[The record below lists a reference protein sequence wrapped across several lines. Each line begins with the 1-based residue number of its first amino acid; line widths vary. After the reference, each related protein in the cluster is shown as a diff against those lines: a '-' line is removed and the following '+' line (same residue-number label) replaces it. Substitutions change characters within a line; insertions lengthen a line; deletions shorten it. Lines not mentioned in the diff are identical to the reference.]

1 VSSGTVSTTGLTAGW
16 LATAVGTIEVH
27 EGGAGGSAPVVYLH
41 SANGEAAGLAFLER
55 LAQSR
60 RVVAPVFPG
69 FGSSE
74 GIDQIEDIEDAAF
87 HIVDVMDRLG
97 LESAD
102 LVGLSLGGW
111 MAAEVAVRWP
121 ERVRRMALVNPVGL
135 YVAGSPITEIFGR
148 HLDELA
154 GELFSDPEFPLAQLM
169 RLMAES
175 GRDPSSI
182 PFDLV
187 RPYIQAEAAT
197 AKIGWNPYLH
207 NPKLAGRLR
216 RVTSPTLVVHA
227 VQDGIVPRAHAEAYV
242 ANIPNAR
249 LVDLDNAAHLAVIE
263 RPDELSE
270 LVSAHL
276 DQID

>member
-1 VSSGTVSTTGLTAGW
+1 MSTVSATEMTAGS
-16 LATAVGTIEVH
+16 LATTVGLVEVH
-27 EGGAGGSAPVVYLH
+27 QGGAGGPAPVVYLH
-41 SANGEAAGLAFLER
+41 SANGEGAGLAFLER
-55 LAQSR
+55 LAASR

-69 FGSSE
+69 FGASE
-74 GIDQIEDIEDAAF
+74 GIEKIEDIEDAAF
-87 HIVDVMDRLG
+87 HVLDVMDRLE

-102 LVGLSLGGW
+102 LVGMSLGGW

-121 ERVRRMALVNPVGL
+121 ERVRRMVLVNPVGL

-154 GELFSDPEFPLAQLM
+154 GELFADPDFPLAQLM
-169 RLMAES
+169 RAMAEA
-175 GRDPSSI
+175 GRDPAAI

-207 NPKLAGRLR
+207 NPKLAGRLGR
-216 RVTSPTLVVHA
+216 ITAPTLVVHA
-227 VQDGIVPRAHAEAYV
+227 VKDGIVPRSHAEAYSEG
-242 ANIPNAR
+242 ISRAR
-249 LVDLDNAAHLAVIE
+249 LVDVEDAAHLAVME

-270 LVSAHL
+270 LVAAHL
-276 DQID
+276 DQAG